1 MKQQIVT
8 QPRKI
13 EFQDISIP
21 NYKENEVLI
30 KIMRIGI
37 CGSDIHVF
45 HGKHPSTPFPVTQ
58 GHEVSGE
65 IIEIGNK
72 VSNFK
77 PSDKVTI
84 QPQVVCGKC
93 YSCLKGNYHICEN
106 LKVMGFQTMG
116 TASEYFVVSEDLII
130 KLPDKMTFD
139 QGAMV
144 EPVAVACSALR
155 KIDSI
160 KGMKIVVLG
169 AGPIGNL
176 TAQAAKAMGAESV
189 LITEINDFRLKLAKI
204 VGIDYTVNTR
214 EKNLSEEIAKAFG
227 PDKADLIIECVGFE
241 NTVEEAISNARKGTD
256 IILVGVFSETP
267 KVDLNLVQN
276 HELRLIGTLMYK
288 KEDYLKAIDLIQS
301 ERILVEPL
309 ITNHFSFLD
318 YEKAYHFIEKNK
330 EKVMKVMID
339 VN

>member
-8 QPRKI
+8 STRKI
-13 EFQDISIP
+13 EFREISIP
-21 NYKENEVLI
+21 EYKENEVLI

-45 HGKHPSTPFPVTQ
+45 YGKHPSTPFPVTQ

-72 VSNFK
+72 VDKFK
-77 PSDKVTI
+77 PGDKVTI

-93 YSCLKGNYHICEN
+93 FSCLKGNYHICEN
-106 LKVMGFQTMG
+106 LKVMGFQTTG
-116 TASEYFVVSEDLII
+116 TASEYFVTSEDLLI

-155 KIDSI
+155 KVDNI
-160 KGMKIVVLG
+160 KDMKIVIIG
-169 AGPIGNL
+169 GGPIGNL

-189 LITEINDFRLKLAKI
+189 LITEINDFRLKLAKK

-214 EKNLSEEIAKAFG
+214 DKNLSEEITKAFG
-227 PDKADLIIECVGFE
+227 LDKADLIIECVGFE

-256 IILVGVFSETP
+256 IILVGVFGETP

-318 YEKAYHFIEKNK
+318 YEKAYDFIEKNK